1 MHLTKIIRPYLL
13 VSLLLTAFVAGCVS
27 APPVQEMSDARQALT
42 AAAEVGAQ
50 RDATDSYTYA
60 LELMREAEEAL
71 SRGEYALARERA
83 LAAKAAALT
92 ARSEAVNQTSNP

>member
-1 MHLTKIIRPYLL
+1 MHLTKIIRPYLV
-13 VSLLLTAFVAGCVS
+13 VSLLLAAFTAGCVS
-27 APPVQEMSDARQALT
+27 VPVQEMSDARQALQ
-42 AAAEVGAQ
+42 AAADVGAQ
-50 RDATDSYTYA
+50 HDARDSYTYA

-71 SRGEYALARERA
+71 NRGEYTLARERA